1 MKRRLWV
8 LPIGVLGLS
17 SLGWAERLHVPEG
30 TPVHV
35 RLKADL
41 TTAQATRGNRVD
53 FEVSQPVLVG
63 GRLVIPAG
71 AIAWGAVQVVKPDK
85 EVRFDIESV
94 RLPSLKELRLRTI
107 RVKSKNPGKDEIKAD
122 ARLAAGI
129 GAAKGTEFTAFLDE
143 AADVETQDSAVPA
156 PAAVAAKPVTT
167 VAPAAEPAPAT
178 ETNPPPSPISAP
190 PPGGATES
198 IAPAAP
204 PAPAAATTP
213 AAKPAPEPEPPTVP
227 GATTAA
233 PAVKSTQ
240 VSQSVAAPQVSNP
253 PAPKPA
259 TPTPAAPP
267 APVSLTPTTSAQ
279 DWTNVSE
286 WITVECYSEPF
297 GADILIDGDFVGD
310 TPSILK
316 VPVGN
321 HRLELKLE
329 GYRTISE
336 PLNLPP
342 ATPIRTIRKD
352 LEKKE

>member
-8 LPIGVLGLS
+8 LPIGVLGLG
-17 SLGWAERLHVPEG
+17 SLGWAERLHVPDG

-71 AIAWGAVQVVKPDK
+71 AIAWGAVQAVKPDK
-85 EVRFDIESV
+85 EVRFDIENL

-107 RVKSKNPGKDEIKAD
+107 RVKSKNPGRDEIKAD
-122 ARLAAGI
+122 ARLLAGI
-129 GAAKGTEFTAFLDE
+129 GAAKGTEFTAYLDE
-143 AADVETQDSAVPA
+143 AADVEAQESAVTTPA
-156 PAAVAAKPVTT
+156 PAVAAKPITT
-167 VAPAAEPAPAT
+167 VAPAAEPAAT
-178 ETNPPPSPISAP
+178 ETNPPPAPVAAP

-198 IAPAAP
+198 TTPAAP

-213 AAKPAPEPEPPTVP
+213 AARPAPEPEPPTVSA
-227 GATTAA
+227 ATAAA
-233 PAVKSTQ
+233 PALKSTQ
-240 VSQSVAAPQVSNP
+240 VSQPVAAPPVSNP

-259 TPTPAAPP
+259 TPTPVAPP

-321 HRLELKLE
+321 HRLELKLDD
-329 GYRTISE
+329 YRTISE